1 MVVLF
6 PVLLIALWYF
16 TIRPQQQRLRNQ
28 RMLVASLQVGDEVV
42 TIGGLIGTITTIDD
56 LEVGLD
62 LGGGN
67 VVRLA
72 RQAVQQRFTSTDLDA
87 EPESE
92 AGDSE

>member
-1 MVVLF
+1 MVLLF

-28 RMLVASLQVGDEVV
+28 RMLIAALQVGDEVV
-42 TIGGLIGTITTIDD
+42 TIGGLIGTITTIED

-67 VVRLA
+67 IVRLA
-72 RQAVQQRFTSTDLDA
+72 RQAVQARFTTSDVDSDA
-87 EPESE
+87 ESE
-92 AGDSE
+92 AGDEE